1 MVSLASRT
9 AKTVIITPSSV
20 EDLEF
25 IGVEDLVD
33 RYCDRSALDWFRRFE
48 DKIVSRIKS
57 RMKEMPKKSEVALE
71 SAKS

>member
-1 MVSLASRT
+1 
-9 AKTVIITPSSV
+9 V
-20 EDLEF
+20 EVLEF